1 MSAPTPPAAN
11 APTGVKQIL
20 LLDDEPSVLFALKL
34 LLQAFGF
41 TVKDF
46 SAPDQALEFL
56 SSGGTADVFLCDLRM
71 PKTNG
76 LDVLRRTKTIRPG
89 LQFILMSAHA
99 SEEEIAKARELGA
112 FDFLPKP
119 FEPQAAVEL
128 LKRVPVGKA

>member
-1 MSAPTPPAAN
+1 
-11 APTGVKQIL
+11 
-20 LLDDEPSVLFALKL
+20 
-34 LLQAFGF
+34 
-41 TVKDF
+41 
-46 SAPDQALEFL
+46 
-56 SSGGTADVFLCDLRM
+56 M

>member
-1 MSAPTPPAAN
+1 
-11 APTGVKQIL
+11 
-20 LLDDEPSVLFALKL
+20 
-34 LLQAFGF
+34 
-41 TVKDF
+41 VKDF

>member
-11 APTGVKQIL
+11 APTGVRQIL